1 MLRNFLTTALA
12 LWSAMASAE
21 LLPEQRFDSAALG
34 APMTYAIYLPTGYH
48 QAPERVYPVVYLL
61 HGVGDNQR
69 AWPGRGEV
77 EQTADRMIAS
87 GDLPP
92 MIVVIPDVEKSW
104 LVDSADRGGP
114 GDYATAVREDLRV
127 HVEATYR
134 ARTDRGGRAITG
146 HSMGGFGALRLAFT
160 HPDLY
165 VATAG
170 MSSALWSR
178 LEPDSQVPEDRARAI
193 FDGSFGTPF
202 EPSTMIALGPAART
216 ADIAAHPEPPAVLLT
231 SGDDDQFGAY
241 ISTFELFIALRDAG
255 VPADLRIT
263 DGGHTWAVWRDTLPD
278 VLRFFA
284 GHFTDLES

>member
-1 MLRNFLTTALA
+1 MRRWLAALLILLA
-12 LWSAMASAE
+12 GPARAD
-21 LLPEQRFDSAALG
+21 LLPEERFDSAALG
-34 APMTYAIYLPTGYH
+34 GPMTYAIYLPTGYH
-48 QAPERVYPVVYLL
+48 QAPERLYPVVYLL

-69 AWPGRGEV
+69 AWAGRGEV

-87 GDLPP
+87 GELPP

-114 GDYATAVREDLRV
+114 GDYATAVRDDLRR
-127 HVEATYR
+127 HIEDTYR

-160 HPDLY
+160 HPELY

-178 LEPDSQVPEDRARAI
+178 LQPDSVVPEDRARAI

-202 EPSTMIALGPAART
+202 HAATMIDLGPAARI
-216 ADIAAHPEPPAVLLT
+216 AEIAAHPDSPAILLT
-231 SGDDDQFGAY
+231 AGDDDQFGAY
-241 ISTFELFIALRDAG
+241 VSTFELFIQLRDAG
-255 VPADLRIT
+255 LAADLRIT
-263 DGGHTWAVWRDTLPD
+263 DGGHTWAVWRDTLPE
-278 VLRFFA
+278 VLQFFA
-284 GHFTDLES
+284 AQFTDPER